1 MVFSHLDTFRYLTR
15 ERRERLEHEARLE
28 RLAKNARLA
37 AQDGRTRKGRLRFT
51 DGFARSIRRRIA

>member
-37 AQDGRTRKGRLRFT
+37 AQHGRTRKGRLRFT